1 MTEIAGLRPKT
12 YSYSTDDNDEDNK
25 QETLKKCVQK
35 KKKKKKKGIKIKKTC
50 LEKT

>member
-35 KKKKKKKGIKIKKTC
+35 KKKKKKGIKIKKTC

>member
-25 QETLKKCVQK
+25 QKTLKKCVQ
-35 KKKKKKKGIKIKKTC
+35 KKKKKKGIKIKKTC